1 MGDNVNQIT
10 KKIISFLRSIEKEKN
25 IRILYACES
34 GSRAWG
40 FPSADSDYDV
50 RFVYVQPVK
59 RYLSLQKPRDVIE
72 ITADGKLDVSG
83 WDLQKALL
91 LLRKSNP
98 PLLEWLGSPTI
109 YLEEYAVA
117 DQIRQLAR
125 RYYSATASAYH
136 YLHMARGNYREYLK
150 GDRVW
155 LKKYFYVLRP
165 ILAVKWIELGLG
177 IVPTEFDVLVDRLV
191 TNTRLKKEINALIEA
206 KRSGAELDDGPQI
219 APINRFLEQEL
230 NRFSK
235 YRIDHEK
242 HFAPIGALD
251 EIFLSALKEAWGTCR
266 GEKSFALF
274 RPCNDFRGTTT

>member
-98 PLLEWLGSPTI
+98 PLL
-109 YLEEYAVA
+109 
-117 DQIRQLAR
+117 
-125 RYYSATASAYH
+125 
-136 YLHMARGNYREYLK
+136 GN
-150 GDRVW
+150 GW
-155 LKKYFYVLRP
+155 
-165 ILAVKWIELGLG
+165 
-177 IVPTEFDVLVDRLV
+177 VPQPFTSK
-191 TNTRLKKEINALIEA
+191 NTRLQTKCGNWQDDIIPPLRPLITIFIWP
-206 KRSGAELDDGPQI
+206 GA
-219 APINRFLEQEL
+219 
-230 NRFSK
+230 
-235 YRIDHEK
+235 
-242 HFAPIGALD
+242 
-251 EIFLSALKEAWGTCR
+251 
-266 GEKSFALF
+266 
-274 RPCNDFRGTTT
+274 TTGNI